1 MKDFGEI
8 LHEEFNKVEEYYVP
22 DEKEH
27 IIWDSEISDDDFD
40 MEQMKDLYKDYCTNL
55 QGGEAP
61 EFDDWFEDYRGDN
74 YDVVW
79 DWKEDDLKENI
90 LPEIDKQLNYNY
102 LMLCGGYNSNYP
114 DFRPSGNGGVD
125 FEGTEEFRNYM
136 SKFDR
141 VAITSTDGVLGA
153 ICGDH
158 DGTVAGQFYTLPEKL
173 TELAKAMNYQ
183 DQVDIEEVE
192 GETEEDRWEAIMD
205 QFEEDILYGG
215 LDYSDFKD
223 YLEYMVP
230 IKDTISSYGQ
240 QTESKKLKTEGI
252 LKNIQQEDE
261 IDEWKVFSADIDTN
275 TEQGKNLV
283 NTFKDYED
291 DVNNVITGIRI
302 DYNTETKNCIVCY
315 IDNNGGFHNIDYK
328 LSGDELAKLTESKL
342 QETRIPAQKLIDK
355 YKDADKVTIKEIT
368 DDLNSANPEA
378 SDETINGLLAQVKDG
393 LKELGFKVSETEL
406 VKESKEIITESDDEP
421 VYYNILHGENNRYT
435 LLVKTS
441 KRLKGKESDIDDT
454 VLMKLINA
462 LEEKELIDLD
472 TGEDLEFGHL
482 IIERNDVAEDLIK
495 MGFTCY
501 DLTKYKFNDSN
512 KSELVKLKKRLQ
524 KIKGYENEV
533 NDDWADDIE
542 TAFYKD
548 SGGQGFNQNIIKAM
562 GCENK
567 ADVIKLIDI
576 LLDKLNLK
584 ESKEVKTE
592 AVSNEEVDKA
602 FEEIVYNDGVIYG
615 QLVTGE
621 YADICRTSDYERPE
635 DYDEGYLP
643 KYGGSQE
650 KLDAAIEAYENGDV
664 YIIDVVDKDDIDNID
679 YVYAYIYGDEDLKD
693 YLKNEFTRFLKVK
706 KSLPESKKIKT
717 EAEEKMYLD
726 GELSNKFEKEV
737 KLDFSNADMGI
748 LRLMYR
754 RLDNLLMNV
763 YDNSNADNLEE
774 NIKTI
779 LSKADVV
786 VNDLP
791 KTNTL
796 NEAFNLVN
804 VIRSIVGS
812 KLEEE
817 FGYDFYYD
825 NVYESKQ
832 IKTEIASR
840 ADKSMLDIMNKFI
853 KKNKLD
859 PKQYRAGTFRIR
871 MKDIPPQ
878 EVAGIITE
886 YNGMEYGFRY
896 LAGQDIWTITLIQT
910 GASVSEKPYD
920 ELMDAINDLPNI
932 DKKIDEYV
940 QTNGDKIDQMTDK
953 FNYITKAIDDVYK
966 AGSVPSLIK
975 AVKNIKG
982 LPENAVKDIIDRINN
997 NLKGDFTVS
1006 DYEDVQD
1013 MVVAKLQKI
1022 KEFNESK
1029 RIVTESVDPNSIL
1042 KLFAS
1047 KFNTS
1052 VQKNIYGDKYVEIPK
1067 EALQKQFPDMNITA
1081 SSLSEVKQLATENGF
1096 KFNQKITNLN
1106 DDVIYGYVKE
1116 DVNLDITD
1124 ADLVIMVFCYK

>member
-1 MKDFGEI
+1 MKDFGEV
-8 LHEEFNKVEEYYVP
+8 LHEEFNKIEEYYVP
-22 DEKEH
+22 DDKEH
-27 IIWDSEISDDDFD
+27 IIWDSEINIADEIDKEEIRDNEYQDYLDTLEDGEEPQSLDDFCD
-40 MEQMKDLYKDYCTNL
+40 ELIEN
-55 QGGEAP
+55 G
-61 EFDDWFEDYRGDN
+61 FFDN
-74 YDVVW
+74 YEDANL
-79 DWKEDDLKENI
+79 DDLEENI
-90 LPEIDKQLNYNY
+90 LPEIDKQINENY

-114 DFRPSGNGGVD
+114 DFKPSGSGGTD
-125 FEGTEEFRNYM
+125 FEGIDGFRDYISN
-136 SKFDR
+136 FDR

-158 DGTVAGQFYTLPEKL
+158 DGTVAGQFYTLPDDPK
-173 TELAKAMNYQ
+173 ELIKALGLEE
-183 DQVDIEEVE
+183 QVKEDYADADW
-192 GETEEDRWEAIMD
+192 EEDGTIGEYDSIGNYRHYD
-205 QFEEDILYGG
+205 LEDLVEKEYNELITYGG
-215 LDYSDFKD
+215 LDVADFQQHLDLMK
-223 YLEYMVP
+223 P
-230 IKDTISSYGQ
+230 IKDTISMYGQ
-240 QTESKKLKTEGI
+240 K
-252 LKNIQQEDE
+252 
-261 IDEWKVFSADIDTN
+261 
-275 TEQGKNLV
+275 
-283 NTFKDYED
+283 
-291 DVNNVITGIRI
+291 
-302 DYNTETKNCIVCY
+302 
-315 IDNNGGFHNIDYK
+315 
-328 LSGDELAKLTESKL
+328 TESKL

-355 YKDADKVTIKEIT
+355 YKDVDKVTIKEIT
-368 DDLNSANPEA
+368 DDLNSASPEA

-393 LKELGFKVSETEL
+393 LKDLGFKVSETEL
-406 VKESKEIITESDDEP
+406 VKENKEIITESDEGP
-421 VYYNILHGENNRYT
+421 IYYNILHGEDNKYT

-441 KRLKGKESDIDDT
+441 KRIKGKESDRDDT

-462 LEEKELIDLD
+462 LEEKELIDPDLA
-472 TGEDLEFGHL
+472 EDLEFGDL
-482 IIERNDVAEDLIK
+482 RIEWPSTVKFLLDR
-495 MGFTCY
+495 GFTCY
-501 DLTKYKFNDSN
+501 DLTKYKF
-512 KSELVKLKKRLQ
+512 K
-524 KIKGYENEV
+524 
-533 NDDWADDIE
+533 
-542 TAFYKD
+542 
-548 SGGQGFNQNIIKAM
+548 
-562 GCENK
+562 ENK
-567 ADVIKLIDI
+567 
-576 LLDKLNLK
+576 
-584 ESKEVKTE
+584 EV
-592 AVSNEEVDKA
+592 
-602 FEEIVYNDGVIYG
+602 
-615 QLVTGE
+615 
-621 YADICRTSDYERPE
+621 
-635 DYDEGYLP
+635 
-643 KYGGSQE
+643 
-650 KLDAAIEAYENGDV
+650 
-664 YIIDVVDKDDIDNID
+664 
-679 YVYAYIYGDEDLKD
+679 
-693 YLKNEFTRFLKVK
+693 
-706 KSLPESKKIKT
+706 KT

-791 KTNTL
+791 ITNTL

-804 VIRSIVGS
+804 VVRSIVGS

-825 NVYESKQ
+825 NVYENKQ
-832 IKTEIASR
+832 IKTEANQYQELRDKHQKEFNEFPIGFAFSNEQFKEQMEKLGLTADDEDKIVGIGAGGFIKKDDVDKFNEMNKRHRAEEEDAIKNDTTGEGYIKDMFDYELANHEYGYTYDLTDTLASLGLSMEDINKDKRLQNGLNLALKRYDESKELKTEIASR

-859 PKQYRAGTFRIR
+859 PKQYKAGTFRIR
-871 MKDIPPQ
+871 MKDVPPQ

-896 LAGQDIWTITLIQT
+896 LPLPGSWTITLIQT

-1013 MVVAKLQKI
+1013 MVVSKLQKI

-1029 RIVTESVDPNSIL
+1029 KLNENSTEHQEAGVCPVCGNEDLEYTGQDLGVHDSYYYSWVCPKCHSKGREWYEVSAIQELETSSVNSNDYVDVGICPDC
-1042 KLFAS
+1042 
-1047 KFNTS
+1047 
-1052 VQKNIYGDKYVEIPK
+1052 GDLLEYDAFVPEGMGAYYEVHCPSCNFSGK
-1067 EALQKQFPDMNITA
+1067 EWYDLTFDEH
-1081 SSLSEVKQLATENGF
+1081 EVYEEN
-1096 KFNQKITNLN
+1096 K
-1106 DDVIYGYVKE
+1106 
-1116 DVNLDITD
+1116 
-1124 ADLVIMVFCYK
+1124 

>member
-1 MKDFGEI
+1 MKDFGEV

-22 DEKEH
+22 DDKEH
-27 IIWDSEISDDDFD
+27 IIWDSEINIADEIDKEEIRDNEYQDYLDTLEDGEEPQSLDDFCD
-40 MEQMKDLYKDYCTNL
+40 ELIEN
-55 QGGEAP
+55 G
-61 EFDDWFEDYRGDN
+61 FFDN
-74 YDVVW
+74 YEDANL
-79 DWKEDDLKENI
+79 DDLEENI
-90 LPEIDKQLNYNY
+90 LPEIDKQLNYGY
-102 LMLCGGYNSNYP
+102 LVLCGGYNSNYP

-125 FEGTEEFRNYM
+125 FEGAGEFRNYM
-136 SKFDR
+136 SGFDR

-192 GETEEDRWEAIMD
+192 GETEEDRWEAIMN
-205 QFEEDILYGG
+205 QFEEDILYGS

-230 IKDTISSYGQ
+230 VKDTISIYSQ
-240 QTESKKLKTEGI
+240 K
-252 LKNIQQEDE
+252 
-261 IDEWKVFSADIDTN
+261 
-275 TEQGKNLV
+275 
-283 NTFKDYED
+283 
-291 DVNNVITGIRI
+291 
-302 DYNTETKNCIVCY
+302 
-315 IDNNGGFHNIDYK
+315 
-328 LSGDELAKLTESKL
+328 TESKL

-368 DDLNSANPEA
+368 DDLNSASPEA

-406 VKESKEIITESDDEP
+406 VKE
-421 VYYNILHGENNRYT
+421 N
-435 LLVKTS
+435 
-441 KRLKGKESDIDDT
+441 
-454 VLMKLINA
+454 
-462 LEEKELIDLD
+462 
-472 TGEDLEFGHL
+472 
-482 IIERNDVAEDLIK
+482 
-495 MGFTCY
+495 
-501 DLTKYKFNDSN
+501 
-512 KSELVKLKKRLQ
+512 
-524 KIKGYENEV
+524 
-533 NDDWADDIE
+533 
-542 TAFYKD
+542 
-548 SGGQGFNQNIIKAM
+548 
-562 GCENK
+562 
-567 ADVIKLIDI
+567 
-576 LLDKLNLK
+576 
-584 ESKEVKTE
+584 KEV
-592 AVSNEEVDKA
+592 
-602 FEEIVYNDGVIYG
+602 
-615 QLVTGE
+615 
-621 YADICRTSDYERPE
+621 
-635 DYDEGYLP
+635 
-643 KYGGSQE
+643 
-650 KLDAAIEAYENGDV
+650 
-664 YIIDVVDKDDIDNID
+664 
-679 YVYAYIYGDEDLKD
+679 
-693 YLKNEFTRFLKVK
+693 
-706 KSLPESKKIKT
+706 KT

-779 LSKADVV
+779 LAKADVV

-791 KTNTL
+791 ITNTL

-804 VIRSIVGS
+804 VVRSIVGS

-832 IKTEIASR
+832 IKTEANQYQELKDKHQKEFNEFPIGFAFSNEQFKEQMEKLGLTVDDEDKIVGIGAGGFIKKDDVDKFNEMNKRHRAEEEDAIKNDATGEGYIKDMFDYELANHEYGYTYDLTDTLASLGLSMEDINKDKRLQNGLNLALKRYDESKEIKTEIASR

-859 PKQYRAGTFRIR
+859 PKQYKAGTFRIR
-871 MKDIPPQ
+871 MKDVPPQ

-896 LAGQDIWTITLIQT
+896 LPLPGSWTITLIQT

-932 DKKIDEYV
+932 DKKIDDYV

-953 FNYITKAIDDVYK
+953 FNYITKAIDGVYK

-1022 KEFNESK
+1022 KEFNESRK
-1029 RIVTESVDPNSIL
+1029 LNENSTEHQEAGVCPVCGNEELDYTGQDLGVHDSYCYSWVCPKCHSKGKEWYEVSAIQELETSSINSNDYVDVGICPDC
-1042 KLFAS
+1042 
-1047 KFNTS
+1047 
-1052 VQKNIYGDKYVEIPK
+1052 GDLLEYDAFVPEGMGAYYEVHCPSCNFSGK
-1067 EALQKQFPDMNITA
+1067 EWYDLTFDEH
-1081 SSLSEVKQLATENGF
+1081 EVYEEN
-1096 KFNQKITNLN
+1096 K
-1106 DDVIYGYVKE
+1106 
-1116 DVNLDITD
+1116 
-1124 ADLVIMVFCYK
+1124 

>member
-22 DEKEH
+22 DEREH

-55 QGGEAP
+55 QGGEVP

-125 FEGTEEFRNYM
+125 FEGAEEFRNYM

-230 IKDTISSYGQ
+230 VKDTISSYGQ
-240 QTESKKLKTEGI
+240 QTESK
-252 LKNIQQEDE
+252 
-261 IDEWKVFSADIDTN
+261 
-275 TEQGKNLV
+275 
-283 NTFKDYED
+283 
-291 DVNNVITGIRI
+291 
-302 DYNTETKNCIVCY
+302 
-315 IDNNGGFHNIDYK
+315 
-328 LSGDELAKLTESKL
+328 L
-342 QETRIPAQKLIDK
+342 QETRIPAQKIIDK
-355 YKDADKVTIKEIT
+355 YKDADMVTIKEIT
-368 DDLNSANPEA
+368 DDLNNANPEA

-482 IIERNDVAEDLIK
+482 IIERNDVAEDLIEK
-495 MGFTCY
+495 GFTCY

-567 ADVIKLIDI
+567 EDVIKLIDI
-576 LLDKLNLK
+576 LLNKLNLK
-584 ESKEVKTE
+584 ENKEVKTE

-786 VNDLP
+786 VNNLP
-791 KTNTL
+791 ITNTL

-804 VIRSIVGS
+804 VVRSIVGS
-812 KLEEE
+812 KLEEK

-840 ADKSMLDIMNKFI
+840 ADKDMLEAMNKFI

-859 PKQYRAGTFRIR
+859 PKQYKAGTFRIR
-871 MKDIPPQ
+871 MKDVPPQ

-896 LAGQDIWTITLIQT
+896 LPLPGSWTITLIQT

-932 DKKIDEYV
+932 DKKIDEFV
-940 QTNGDKIDQMTDK
+940 KTNGDKIDQMTDK

-1013 MVVAKLQKI
+1013 MVVAKLQRI

-1029 RIVTESVDPNSIL
+1029 KLNENSTEHQEAGVCPVCGNEDLEYTGQDLGVHDSYYYSWVCPKCHSKGREWYEVSAVQELETSSVNSNEYEVEGICPDCGGPLDYDSFVPDGMGAYYEVHCPNCNFS
-1042 KLFAS
+1042 
-1047 KFNTS
+1047 
-1052 VQKNIYGDKYVEIPK
+1052 GK
-1067 EALQKQFPDMNITA
+1067 EWYDLTFDEQ
-1081 SSLSEVKQLATENGF
+1081 EVYEEN
-1096 KFNQKITNLN
+1096 K
-1106 DDVIYGYVKE
+1106 
-1116 DVNLDITD
+1116 
-1124 ADLVIMVFCYK
+1124 

>member
-1 MKDFGEI
+1 MKDFGEV
-8 LHEEFNKVEEYYVP
+8 LHEEFNKIEEYYVP

-27 IIWDSEISDDDFD
+27 IIWDSEINIADEIDKEEIRDNEYQDYLDTLEDGEEPQSLDDFCD
-40 MEQMKDLYKDYCTNL
+40 ELIENGYEDANL
-55 QGGEAP
+55 
-61 EFDDWFEDYRGDN
+61 
-74 YDVVW
+74 
-79 DWKEDDLKENI
+79 DDLEENI
-90 LPEIDKQLNYNY
+90 LPEIDKQINENY

-114 DFRPSGNGGVD
+114 DFKPSGSGGTD
-125 FEGTEEFRNYM
+125 FEGIDGFRDYISN
-136 SKFDR
+136 FDR

-158 DGTVAGQFYTLPEKL
+158 DGTVAGQFYTLPDDPK
-173 TELAKAMNYQ
+173 ELIKALGLEE
-183 DQVDIEEVE
+183 QVKEDYADADW
-192 GETEEDRWEAIMD
+192 EEDGTIGEYDSIGNYRHYD
-205 QFEEDILYGG
+205 LEDLVEKEYNELITYGG
-215 LDYSDFKD
+215 LDVADFQQHLDLMK
-223 YLEYMVP
+223 P
-230 IKDTISSYGQ
+230 IKDTISIYGQ
-240 QTESKKLKTEGI
+240 K
-252 LKNIQQEDE
+252 
-261 IDEWKVFSADIDTN
+261 
-275 TEQGKNLV
+275 
-283 NTFKDYED
+283 
-291 DVNNVITGIRI
+291 
-302 DYNTETKNCIVCY
+302 
-315 IDNNGGFHNIDYK
+315 
-328 LSGDELAKLTESKL
+328 TESKL

-368 DDLNSANPEA
+368 DDLNNANPEA
-378 SDETINGLLAQVKDG
+378 SDETIDGLLAQVKDG

-406 VKESKEIITESDDEP
+406 VKENKE
-421 VYYNILHGENNRYT
+421 
-435 LLVKTS
+435 
-441 KRLKGKESDIDDT
+441 
-454 VLMKLINA
+454 
-462 LEEKELIDLD
+462 
-472 TGEDLEFGHL
+472 
-482 IIERNDVAEDLIK
+482 
-495 MGFTCY
+495 
-501 DLTKYKFNDSN
+501 
-512 KSELVKLKKRLQ
+512 
-524 KIKGYENEV
+524 
-533 NDDWADDIE
+533 
-542 TAFYKD
+542 
-548 SGGQGFNQNIIKAM
+548 
-562 GCENK
+562 
-567 ADVIKLIDI
+567 
-576 LLDKLNLK
+576 
-584 ESKEVKTE
+584 
-592 AVSNEEVDKA
+592 
-602 FEEIVYNDGVIYG
+602 
-615 QLVTGE
+615 
-621 YADICRTSDYERPE
+621 
-635 DYDEGYLP
+635 
-643 KYGGSQE
+643 
-650 KLDAAIEAYENGDV
+650 
-664 YIIDVVDKDDIDNID
+664 
-679 YVYAYIYGDEDLKD
+679 
-693 YLKNEFTRFLKVK
+693 
-706 KSLPESKKIKT
+706 IKT

-791 KTNTL
+791 ITNTL

-804 VIRSIVGS
+804 VVRSIVGS

-832 IKTEIASR
+832 IKTEANQYQELKDKHQKEFNEFPIGFAFSNEQFKEQMEKLGLTVDDEDKIVGIGAGGFIKKDDVDKFNEMNKRHRAEEEDAIKNDTTGEGYIKDMFDYELANHEYGYTYDLTDTLASLGLSMEDINKDKRLQNGLNLALKRYDESKELKTEIASR

-859 PKQYRAGTFRIR
+859 PKQYKAGTFRIR
-871 MKDIPPQ
+871 MKDVPPQ

-896 LAGQDIWTITLIQT
+896 LPLPGSWTITLIQT

-932 DKKIDEYV
+932 DKKIDDYV

-997 NLKGDFTVS
+997 NLQGDFTVS

-1029 RIVTESVDPNSIL
+1029 RVVTESVDPNSIL

-1052 VQKNIYGDKYVEIPK
+1052 VQKNMYGDKYVEIPK

-1081 SSLSEVKQLATENGF
+1081 SSLSAVKQLATENGF

-1106 DDVIYGYVKE
+1106 DDVIYGYAKD

-1124 ADLVIMVFCYK
+1124 ADLVILVFCYK